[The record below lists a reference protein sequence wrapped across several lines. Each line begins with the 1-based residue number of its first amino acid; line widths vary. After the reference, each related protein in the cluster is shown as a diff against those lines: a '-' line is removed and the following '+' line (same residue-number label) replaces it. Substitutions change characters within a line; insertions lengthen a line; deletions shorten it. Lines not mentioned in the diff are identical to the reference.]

1 MDITELKA
9 KYEVSGDLEKKLKD
23 ICPSEIKIYAPI
35 EHIEQIPTGGWC
47 DYSSKEAIC
56 LTVKIKH
63 ASYPREEVKQAMKI
77 ACLRLL
83 EEFC

>member
-23 ICPSEIKIYAPI
+23 ICPNEIKIYVPI
-35 EHIEQIPTGGWC
+35 EYIEAEEEGWC
-47 DYSSKEAIC
+47 NYSSKEAVC
-56 LTVKIKH
+56 LTVKIKYPN
-63 ASYPREEVKQAMKI
+63 YPREEVKQAMKI

>member
-23 ICPSEIKIYAPI
+23 ICPNEIKIYAPI
-35 EHIEQIPTGGWC
+35 EYVENTGEGRC
-47 DYSSKEAIC
+47 DYSDDKAVC
-56 LTVKIKH
+56 LKVNVKYTN
-63 ASYPREEVKQAMKI
+63 YPREEVKQAMKI